1 GDDEPWVLGR
11 TLIPRVTLEDHQ
23 HSDLS
28 QQGNVPLGLT
38 VFSAENVERDALQV
52 GWVIAGDERLLAR
65 RSRLWMNHKPML
77 VAELFLPT
85 SPIYSK
91 ESV

>member
-1 GDDEPWVLGR
+1 VK
-11 TLIPRVTLEDHQ
+11 
-23 HSDLS
+23 
-28 QQGNVPLGLT
+28 
-38 VFSAENVERDALQV
+38 RDALQV